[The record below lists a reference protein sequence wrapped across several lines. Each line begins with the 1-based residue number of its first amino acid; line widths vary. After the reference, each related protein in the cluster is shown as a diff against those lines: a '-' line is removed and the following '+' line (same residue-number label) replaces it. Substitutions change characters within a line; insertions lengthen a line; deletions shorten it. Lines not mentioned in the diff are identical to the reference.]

1 MPIPL
6 APYVSTCSSGLKNVV
21 GMRTLILA
29 GTATQVNNP
38 DSTPTP
44 HFGELARAG
53 IVLKRHHSFKY
64 CSPTRRSF
72 MSGRFPTLI
81 SEEQAA
87 VCSNLLPLEFTLI
100 SEKLERANYEGHFI
114 GKGTLF
120 TLTIATFALFLS
132 TVFYHCQNSSL
143 SSCLVHQVTSATKQW
158 TTSQSIVGS

>member
-1 MPIPL
+1 M
-6 APYVSTCSSGLKNVV
+6 
-21 GMRTLILA
+21 ILA
-29 GTATQVNNP
+29 GTGTQVNNP

-53 IVLKRHHSFKY
+53 IVLSRHHSFKY

-114 GKGTLF
+114 GKGALS
-120 TLTIATFALFLS
+120 TLTIATFTLRVPTDYTTAKTPHF
-132 TVFYHCQNSSL
+132 
-143 SSCLVHQVTSATKQW
+143 SSCLVHQVISATKQW
-158 TTSQSIVGS
+158 ITSQSIVGSRHTCANVHG